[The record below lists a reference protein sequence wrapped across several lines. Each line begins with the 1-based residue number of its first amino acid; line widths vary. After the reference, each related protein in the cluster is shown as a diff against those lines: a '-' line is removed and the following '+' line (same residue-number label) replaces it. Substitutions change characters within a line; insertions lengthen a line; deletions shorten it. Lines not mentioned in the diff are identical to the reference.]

1 MSSFFPMA
9 PPQACGDFGIGAA
22 PVLPGLGQPFVTGCI
37 QTSVGTL
44 PRVVSHLTFRDVL
57 GSVKARWAV
66 GRMKFKVDPGL
77 YALGDPTSESH
88 VFVTANYKMSFDRLR
103 ASLKGI
109 DAWILVLD
117 TKGINVWCA
126 AGKGTFGTEELVR
139 RIKWSGLERV
149 VSHRT
154 LILPQLGAPGIAGHK
169 VRKASGFSVVF
180 GPVASE
186 DIPLFLE
193 RGLKAT
199 PEMRRKDFPLAERA
213 ALVPVELV
221 QSLRMGLLVVLVFSL
236 MGAFLSGDGYLAGA
250 LRHGGMA
257 LAGVLTGVA
266 AGAVATPILLPWVPG
281 RAFSVKGALLGG
293 IGALVLFLV
302 NHSRPQGLSG
312 TIQALAWALLVI
324 AISAYLAMNFTGA
337 STYTS
342 LSGVKK
348 EMKWAVPMQIGAG
361 ILGLGLLAVSG
372 LME

>member
-1 MSSFFPMA
+1 MA
-9 PPQACGDFGIGAA
+9 PAQACCDFKEGVA
-22 PVLPGLGQPFVTGCI
+22 PLVPGMDQPFVTGCI
-37 QTSVGTL
+37 ETSIGTL
-44 PRVVSHLTFRDVL
+44 PRVASNLTFQDIL
-57 GSVKARWAV
+57 GSVKARWAL
-66 GRMKFKVDPGL
+66 GRMNFKVDPGL

-103 ASLKGI
+103 AALEGI
-109 DAWILVLD
+109 NAWILVLD

-154 LILPQLGAPGIAGHK
+154 LILPQLGAPGIAAHK
-169 VRKASGFSVVF
+169 VKKASGFSVVF
-180 GPVASE
+180 GPVASK
-186 DIPLFLE
+186 DIPLFLQ

-199 PEMRRKDFPLAERA
+199 PEMRRKDFPLAERV

-236 MGAFLSGDGYLAGA
+236 LGAFLSEDGYLAGA
-250 LRHGGMA
+250 WRHGGMA
-257 LAGVLTGVA
+257 LAGVLTGIS
-266 AGAVATPILLPWVPG
+266 AGAVATPILLPWIPG

-293 IGALVLFLV
+293 IGALLVFLLEH
-302 NHSRPQGLSG
+302 NRTQGLSE
-312 TIQALAWALLVI
+312 TIQVVAWALLVI

-348 EMKWAVPMQIGAG
+348 EMKWAVPMQIGTG
-361 ILGLGLLAVSG
+361 ILGLFFLAASG
-372 LME
+372 LMD